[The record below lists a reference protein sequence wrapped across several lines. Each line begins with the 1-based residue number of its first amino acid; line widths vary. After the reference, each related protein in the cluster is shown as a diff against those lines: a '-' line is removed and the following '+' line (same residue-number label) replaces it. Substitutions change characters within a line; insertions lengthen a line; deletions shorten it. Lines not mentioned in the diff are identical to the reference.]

1 MSIKHHDFRGLPT
14 SARRVRPLHHHDRSM
29 VRRSQ
34 EAFTLLELMVVVTI
48 IGVVS
53 ALALPG
59 IGLARAEQASSKAAL
74 DLVRLLRRGR
84 SESAAFG
91 RAHLMRYTA
100 VGDGGRGIV
109 QLYRGRSNGCN
120 ANAWDEITTGG
131 CEGNVMCIDSWRGGN
146 FEGTGRG
153 QIRVRAPGHN
163 PLDVC
168 FEPNGR
174 MRYRRGS
181 APRYIDTNSVSIR
194 GGFRFQVYRHDG
206 GTVGVMRW
214 VLLPLGGDPRSLR

>member
-1 MSIKHHDFRGLPT
+1 MTAKHRDFSRFSTCEG
-14 SARRVRPLHHHDRSM
+14 RVRPLHQRPVAM

-59 IGLARAEQASSKAAL
+59 IGLARAEQASSEGAL

-84 SESAAFG
+84 SEAAAFG
-91 RAHLMRYTA
+91 RAHVMRYAA
-100 VGDGGRGIV
+100 VADGGRGIV

-120 ANAWDEITTGG
+120 ANDWDEITTGG
-131 CEGNVMCIDSWRGGN
+131 CEGNAMCIDSWRGAN

-181 APRYIDTNSVSIR
+181 SPRFIDTNSLSIR

-206 GTVGVMRW
+206 GEVGVMRW